1 MAEIKQDLAALIGN
15 TPLMELG
22 RVEKRFSSRARLLAK
37 LEFFNPG
44 GSVKDRTAR
53 AMIEDA
59 EAKGLIG
66 PGTVIIEPTSGN
78 TGIGLAA
85 VAAFKGYRVIIVMP
99 DTASKA
105 HLDVLRTY
113 RAEVAL
119 TDGAQGIRGAI
130 AKAEELA
137 AALPDSFIPGQ
148 FANPANPQAHFAET
162 GPEIWRQTGG
172 KADYLIAGV
181 GTGGTISGAGAF
193 LKSVNPAIRVIAVEP
208 AASPFLSQGKS
219 GHHRIQGIGAGFA
232 PAVLNVHIYDEVLR
246 ISDEA
251 AFETARTL
259 AQSEGLLAGPSSG
272 AALAAGLELAGRGE
286 AQGKNIVMI
295 FPDSGERYIASEVL

>member
-1 MAEIKQDLAALIGN
+1 MAEIKQNLAALVGN

-22 RVEKRFSSRARLLAK
+22 RIEKRFTAGARLLAK

-44 GSVKDRTAR
+44 GSVKDRAAR

-59 EAKGLIG
+59 EAKGLIR
-66 PGTVIIEPTSGN
+66 PGSVIIEPTSGN

-99 DTASKA
+99 DSAPKA
-105 HLDVLRTY
+105 HQELLCAY
-113 RAEVAL
+113 NAEVAL
-119 TDGAQGIRGAI
+119 SDGAQGIRGAI
-130 AKAEELA
+130 AKAEKLA

-172 KADYLIAGV
+172 KADYLVAGV

-208 AASPFLSQGKS
+208 ESSPFLSLGKS
-219 GHHRIQGIGAGFA
+219 GRHRIQGIGAGFA

-246 ISDEA
+246 VSDEA
-251 AFETARTL
+251 AFEMSRTL
-259 AQSEGLLAGPSSG
+259 ARSEGLIAGPSSG

-295 FPDSGERYIASEVL
+295 FPDSGERYITPEAV